1 MRSNAPQAGGRLD
14 EPARDVVPIWGVPP
28 LRRREVSGARQ
39 EEYVETGRGIDAV
52 MLTETDN
59 VATALRELT
68 QGEEARVGVG
78 ERTFLVAVRQGIAFG
93 HKLAVADIRLGD
105 PIRKY
110 GEVIGRA
117 TQDIPSGTHTHV
129 HNVESLRGRGDLEA
143 ARKSDAV

>member
-1 MRSNAPQAGGRLD
+1 M
-14 EPARDVVPIWGVPP
+14 
-28 LRRREVSGARQ
+28 
-39 EEYVETGRGIDAV
+39 ETGRGIDAV

-117 TQDIPSGTHTHV
+117 TQDIAIGAHAHV

-143 ARKSDAV
+143 ARRVDGI

>member
-1 MRSNAPQAGGRLD
+1 
-14 EPARDVVPIWGVPP
+14 
-28 LRRREVSGARQ
+28 VSGARQ

-143 ARKSDAV
+143 ARKTDAV